1 MPQTE
6 GMSTPSFQPV
16 FLLCSERSGSNLFIR
31 LLDSHPDFCGPPPSH
46 LIRTLALNL
55 TRLGD
60 VEQDEQAWQRLL
72 DVSTRVMQHQLGVWQ
87 CSMDARTLSRCV
99 EERSVRGV
107 ISAIYTAE
115 AHAQNKTRSVIK
127 ENRIHIFLPFLM
139 QVFPDA
145 RYVWV
150 VRDPRDMA
158 LSWKRSSNHPGDVRR
173 GTQVWL
179 QDQERFRQILGYLAP
194 SGRIMRLRYE
204 DIVQTPEPALTTL
217 CDFLQVAYDPAML
230 NFHDKEDTKANAV
243 RIANW
248 ENLARPLIGDNT
260 GKFRN
265 ALTQEEISYIES
277 ACAIEMRAHEYALTS
292 EPEGLKDAEHALEAQ
307 QGKEDLTL
315 QWRALSPEEQSIR
328 EGRQSVIDYINALP
342 IRLAS

>member
-1 MPQTE
+1 
-6 GMSTPSFQPV
+6 MSAPVFQPV

-31 LLDSHPDFCGPPPSH
+31 LLDSHPVFCGPPPSH

-60 VEQDEQAWQRLL
+60 VAQDEKAWQRLL
-72 DVSTRVMQHQLGVWQ
+72 DISARVMQHQLGIWQ
-87 CSMDARTLSRCV
+87 CSLDATALARRVT
-99 EERSVRGV
+99 ERSVRGV

-139 QVFPDA
+139 QAFPDA

-173 GTQVWL
+173 GTQIWL
-179 QDQERFRQILGYLAP
+179 QDQERFRQIFGYLAP
-194 SGRIMRLRYE
+194 AGQIMRLRYE
-204 DIVQTPEPALTTL
+204 DILQEPVPTLTAL
-217 CDFLQVAYDPAML
+217 CDFLQVTYDPAML
-230 NFHDKEDTKANAV
+230 NFHDKEDTKANAA

-248 ENLARPLIGDNT
+248 ENLAKPLIGGNT
-260 GKFRN
+260 GKFHE
-265 ALTQEEISYIES
+265 ALTREEIAYIET
-277 ACAIEMRAHEYALTS
+277 ACATEMHAHDYTLTE
-292 EPEGLKDAEHALEAQ
+292 EPGERKAAEQAMELRYGQ
-307 QGKEDLTL
+307 EDLAL
-315 QWRALSPEEQSIR
+315 QWRALTPEEQAIR
-328 EGRQSVIDYINALP
+328 EGRQNVIDYINALP
-342 IRLAS
+342 IRLAT